1 MAFIVSIP
9 ILLGF
14 SPLMS
19 LNLDEVWIG
28 TVFFPVV
35 DTFTAA
41 VFPFGVI
48 ADAKVTLPEPFALV

>member
-1 MAFIVSIP
+1 MSIP

-41 VFPFGVI
+41 VFPFGMI
-48 ADAKVTLPEPFALV
+48 ANAKVTLPEPFALV

>member
-1 MAFIVSIP
+1 MFYVLVL
-9 ILLGF
+9 ILFGF
-14 SPLMS
+14 SPLVS

-48 ADAKVTLPEPFALV
+48 ADAKVKLPEPFALV

>member
-1 MAFIVSIP
+1 MFGVP
-9 ILLGF
+9 VLILLGF
-14 SPLMS
+14 SPLVS
-19 LNLDEVWIG
+19 LNLDEVWVT

>member
-1 MAFIVSIP
+1 MFGVP
-9 ILLGF
+9 VLILLGF
-14 SPLMS
+14 SPLVS
-19 LNLDEVWIG
+19 LNLDEVWVR